1 MADSPSL
8 TLEHLPG
15 GSAPL
20 YERIADEVRRR
31 VDAGIWSRGHRLR
44 SEAELAADLN
54 VARGTI
60 RRAIALLVE
69 SGHLVQ
75 RQGVGTFVSGREG
88 LRIPGRF
95 ESLGQRMERNS
106 VGYTTLELEREI
118 VEVTQPSGAPVRSLR
133 VRRLRLLDGVPM
145 SVLVNQIPLD
155 VAPGIEEVDLVTMSL
170 YTLLERSFGVA
181 IERSEMTFGAV
192 AADEGL
198 SALLDVPIGA
208 PLTHLVQ
215 STYGP
220 GDVCID
226 DAETWIRPDRHQP
239 TVSLWRTNS

>member
-1 MADSPSL
+1 MSDAPSL

-44 SEAELAADLN
+44 SEAELAADLK

-88 LRIPGRF
+88 LRVPGRF

-106 VGYTTLELEREI
+106 VDYETVELARE
-118 VEVTQPSGAPVRSLR
+118 VVDLPQPSGAPLRSLR
-133 VRRLRLLDGVPM
+133 VRRLRLLDGIPM

-155 VAPGIEEVDLVTMSL
+155 IAPGIEQVDLVTMSL
-170 YTLLERSFGVA
+170 YTLLEKSFHVA
-181 IERSEMTFGAV
+181 IERSELTFGAV
-192 AADEGL
+192 AADAEL
-198 SALLDVPIGA
+198 AALLDVPVGA
-208 PLTHLVQ
+208 PLTHLIQ

-220 GDVCID
+220 GDVRVD

-239 TVSLWRTNS
+239 TVSLWRSDS